1 MQQSPFGRLGES
13 SACTLGGS
21 GTGQGWGPTT
31 REEGAA
37 TVHEAVEAGS
47 TFFDVAPSSD
57 NGEVEGVIGE
67 AVGGRLP
74 EGVQV
79 ATTCRFSFTTRV
91 PDDMADRHSRET
103 RTPAAPQTHMPNEEV
118 IACLSMTWLFVVAPS
133 WMGQVSLGT
142 GLTWPSR
149 TDGLPGSAA

>member
-1 MQQSPFGRLGES
+1 MQQSTFGRLGES
-13 SACTLGGS
+13 SAGTLGGS

-37 TVHEAVEAGS
+37 TVHEAVEAGI
-47 TFFDVAPSSD
+47 TFFDVAPND
-57 NGEVEGVIGE
+57 GNGEAQLVIGE

-79 ATTCRFSFTTRV
+79 STTCRFSLHNQRV

-149 TDGLPGSAA
+149 TDGLP